1 MLMAAAFFVVRATVA
16 DPAQRAAFDRWYEN
30 EHLPDAVKSFGAI
43 KAWRFWSL
51 GEPAVHQAMYE
62 FADGAALDRAMKG
75 QDFKRLIADFNRDWP
90 EVPRMR
96 DTFVLAQ
103 TYEA

>member
-1 MLMAAAFFVVRATVA
+1 
-16 DPAQRAAFDRWYEN
+16 
-30 EHLPDAVKSFGAI
+30 
-43 KAWRFWSL
+43 
-51 GEPAVHQAMYE
+51 MYE
-62 FADGAALDRAMKG
+62 FADETALDRAMNG
-75 QDFKRLIADFNRDWP
+75 QDFKRLIADFNRDRP